1 MPINHPDFQLWVTT
15 TGDEFSVAR
24 LSGDATVGGGGS
36 GFDLVQMFLNDG
48 QLVRPTDIVLD
59 TVHDRFFIVDSDG
72 GTDRILQG
80 SISQAVAGTP
90 QILTVLYAQA
100 ADEGTPGDPF
110 DDGSLGITGIALD
123 AENGIVY
130 FTEANRVSKVAY
142 DTAGQTPVTLADLG
156 FDPFTGSM
164 NFANEIAFNPVTG
177 QIFVVST
184 ETFND
189 FIESPPG
196 SGNFVLGTVAYR
208 NAIFRI
214 DNIAPGDTD
223 DSGNTITKLEY
234 DAHEQNSPVLGGPDT
249 TAFPDE
255 LGRITG
261 IDVDTATGDIWFTAV
276 QLNAGGNGETG
287 GIYRMSAG
295 GGTVEVIY
303 SETNATDQNFQFIE
317 VDAASGRYFVTS
329 IEPGS
334 GQHRIYVGD
343 LAPGAPTLF
352 ATVATGNQVPL
363 GLTLI
368 NGPTL
373 AATTA
378 GASAVETAGPGSGD
392 SAPVLV
398 LASADAHDL
407 DTAALS
413 DQLAGATARISDG
426 FGAAPGSAESLT
438 INGTTNGTLGSGI
451 SYAYNALT
459 GVMTL
464 SGAASFADYEAALA
478 LVAFSIS
485 GDDPD
490 AGGAAPTRTVSFS
503 VFDGL
508 LHSDE
513 QDVTVAVVGTN
524 DGPENTTGGPV
535 ATSEDAASVA
545 VPGLS
550 VSDADS
556 SSLTVTLSV
565 GRGTLSLSGTA
576 GLAFTTGDGTDDCDD
591 DLQRHAAAINAALAG
606 LAYTPTPDVNGA
618 ETLTI
623 TTDDGSATDV
633 DNVAISV
640 AAVNDAP
647 TVAGD
652 GTENTAD
659 IVEDTPSPVGESVA
673 ALFGGQYS
681 DAADQVSGGS
691 SADAFAGVAVTANGS
706 NPVAGQ
712 WQYFNGVVW
721 VNIGPASNG
730 AAVLLAA
737 ATAIRFNP
745 ALNFIGSAPTLLVH
759 LIDASA
765 GAIVSG
771 AMADLSVTG
780 GTTPYSTDTV
790 TLSQEVL
797 DFNDAP
803 TGVTGTLQAQED
815 ANNGTA
821 VGTLVAVDDSSG
833 PFSYTLLDNAG
844 GRFAMDATGNVTVAD
859 GLLLDYEQQNVHTIR
874 VRVTDDEGASSE
886 FDVNVSVLDVL
897 GEDVTGDARHNMFWG
912 GAEADTLRGMDG
924 SDTLKGGGGTD
935 TLLGGNGSDWL
946 DGGAGGD
953 VLTGG
958 DGNDV
963 FVFYKGEAN
972 GDTITDFFGRG
983 NALGDSIV
991 LVGYG
996 AGTTFSRV
1004 GPGNSNTYQINDNGT
1019 IETLTIYA
1027 TGQVHSGD
1035 YELVT
1040 VYDWAFGW

>member
-1 MPINHPDFQLWVTT
+1 MPINHPDFQLWITT
-15 TGDEFSVAR
+15 TGDEFSIAR
-24 LSGDATVGGGGS
+24 LNGDATVGGGES
-36 GFDLVQMFLNDG
+36 GFDLVEMFLNDG

-59 TVHDRFFIVDSDG
+59 TVHDRFFVVDSDG

-80 SISQAVAGTP
+80 SISQAIAGTP
-90 QILTVLYAQA
+90 QTLTILYAQA

-110 DDGSLGITGIALD
+110 DDGSLGITGVALD
-123 AENGIVY
+123 AENGVIY
-130 FTEANRVSKVAY
+130 FTEANRVSKVSY
-142 DTAGQTPVTLADLG
+142 DAAGQTPVTLADLG

-196 SGNFVLGTVAYR
+196 SGNFILGTVAYR

-214 DNIAPGDTD
+214 DNVAPGDVD

-234 DAHEQNSPVLGGPDT
+234 DTHEQNSPVLGGPDT

-261 IDVDTATGDIWFTAV
+261 IDVDTATGDIWFTAM

-287 GIYRMSAG
+287 GIYRMSANG
-295 GGTVEVIY
+295 GAVEVIY
-303 SETNATDQNFQFIE
+303 SETNATDQNFQYIE

-334 GQHRIYVGD
+334 GQHRIYGGD

-363 GLTLI
+363 GITLI
-368 NGPTL
+368 NAPTL
-373 AATTA
+373 AAASA
-378 GASAVETAGPGSGD
+378 GASALETAGPGSGD
-392 SAPVLV
+392 STPVLV

-413 DQLAGATARISDG
+413 DQLAGATARISAG
-426 FGAAPGSAESLT
+426 FGAAPGSAETLT

-451 SYAYNALT
+451 SYAYNGLT

-464 SGAASFADYEAALA
+464 SGVASFADYEAAFG

-490 AGGAAPTRTVSFS
+490 AGGTAPTRTISFS
-503 VFDGL
+503 LFDGL

-513 QDVTVAVVGTN
+513 QDVTVDVVGTA
-524 DGPENTTGGPV
+524 DAPENNTGGPV
-535 ATSEDAASVA
+535 ATSEDAASIA
-545 VPGLS
+545 VSGLS
-550 VSDADS
+550 VGDVDS
-556 SSLTVTLSV
+556 GSLTVTLSV

-576 GLAFTTGDGTDDCDD
+576 GLAFTTGDGTDD
-591 DLQRHAAAINAALAG
+591 ATMTFSGTTAAINAALAG
-606 LAYTPTPDVNGA
+606 LAYAPTPNLNGA
-618 ETLTI
+618 DTLTI
-623 TTDDGSATDV
+623 TTDDGAATDV
-633 DNVAISV
+633 DNVAINV

-652 GTENTAD
+652 GTESAGD
-659 IVEDTPSPVGESVA
+659 IVEDTPSPAGETVA

-681 DAADQVSGGS
+681 DAVDQVSGGY
-691 SADAFAGVAVTANGS
+691 SADAFAGVAVSANGS
-706 NPVAGQ
+706 SPATGQ

-721 VNIGPASNG
+721 VNIGPASDG
-730 AAVLLAA
+730 AAVMLAA
-737 ATAIRFNP
+737 STSIRFNP
-745 ALNFIGSAPTLLVH
+745 ALNFIGSAPTLTVH

-771 AMADLSVTG
+771 ALADLSVTG
-780 GTTPYSTDTV
+780 GTTPYSADTV

-803 TGVTGTLQAQED
+803 TGVTGTLQAPED
-815 ANNGTA
+815 ANNGSA

-833 PFSYTLLDNAG
+833 PFTYTLLNNAG
-844 GRFAMDATGNVTVAD
+844 GRFAMDANGNVTVAD
-859 GLLLDYEQQNVHTIR
+859 GLLLDYEQQNGHTIR

-897 GEDVTGDARHNMFWG
+897 GENVNGDNRDNTFWG
-912 GAEADTLRGMDG
+912 GAEADTLNGNG
-924 SDTLKGGGGTD
+924 GNDTLKGGGGID
-935 TLLGGNGSDWL
+935 ILNGGSGNDIL
-946 DGGAGGD
+946 DGGAGQDILSGGSQGD
-953 VLTGG
+953 V
-958 DGNDV
+958 
-963 FVFYKGEAN
+963 FIFRKGEAN
-972 GDTITDFFGRG
+972 GDHVLDFKGQGSGGDEIHLFG
-983 NALGDSIV
+983 
-991 LVGYG
+991 YT
-996 AGTTFSRV
+996 AGTTFTRV
-1004 GPGNSNTYQINDNGT
+1004 GNGNSDLYKIDDHGFVEYVI
-1019 IETLTIYA
+1019 IEGPGHVPL
-1027 TGQVHSGD
+1027 GDVH
-1035 YELVT
+1035 
-1040 VYDWAFGW
+1040 FFP